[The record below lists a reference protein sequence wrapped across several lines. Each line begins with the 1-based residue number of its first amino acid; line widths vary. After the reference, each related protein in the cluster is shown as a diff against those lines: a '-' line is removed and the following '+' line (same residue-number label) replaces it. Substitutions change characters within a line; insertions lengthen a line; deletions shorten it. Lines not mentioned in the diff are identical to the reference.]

1 MRSLKASKPFSV
13 NGFIILLPF
22 FIKRSIKD
30 FRTAKIS
37 RIIFYDKIIDDLRRD
52 DFLLWD
58 NGIFPI

>member
-13 NGFIILLPF
+13 NGSIILLSF
-22 FIKRSIKD
+22 SIKRSIKD

-52 DFLLWD
+52 DFLL
-58 NGIFPI
+58 